1 MKRPTIALIGIAA
14 LALAGCVVAGCGSGA
29 GTASPSAQKTAKV
42 LITHVTRGCHD
53 WSVNGGPAAPSQ
65 TVALGRGGTLTVTNS
80 DVMPHTLIQTQ
91 GPTAAEAVAPKMAH
105 MGAQATI
112 SFARS
117 GVYHF
122 TTKAG
127 EDYPSAAGIK
137 TVGADHT
144 LQLKVIVAS

>member
-1 MKRPTIALIGIAA
+1 MKRPIIVLIGIFA
-14 LALAGCVVAGCGSGA
+14 LAVAGGVVAGCGSGP
-29 GTASPSAQKTAKV
+29 GTAGPSAPKTAKV

-65 TVALGRGGTLTVTNS
+65 TVALGRGGSLTITND
-80 DVMPHTLIQTQ
+80 DVMPHTLIQTH
-91 GPTAAEAVAPKMAH
+91 GPVAAEAGAPKMAH
-105 MGAQATI
+105 MGAQAKI

-117 GVYHF
+117 GVYRF
-122 TTKAG
+122 TSKAG
-127 EDYPSAAGIK
+127 EDYPSASGMK